1 MFYEDLSPYAYWD
14 EGDQFS
20 DVTDGMRFVSFR
32 PLYARLNVGWLEAG
46 RPWSSGPA
54 PQDFTDR
61 LLAILG
67 AQEVNAMLGLHA
79 CDLCATPLPDSHP
92 WYVPR
97 PGHLRASAGTGEI
110 RVPGPRGT
118 AFAAP
123 LLIGHYVA
131 DHGYLPPRPFIDAV
145 FAFDPY
151 GPWPARFPG
160 IRFPWI
166 PDDAVLRHVDEE

>member
-14 EGDQFS
+14 EGDRFS
-20 DVTDGMRFVSFR
+20 DVTDGMCFVSLQ
-32 PLYARLNVGWLEAG
+32 PAYARLNVGWLGAG
-46 RPWSSGPA
+46 RSWSSGPA

-61 LLAILG
+61 LLAVLG
-67 AQEVNAMLGLHA
+67 AQEANAMLGLHA

-97 PGHLRASAGTGEI
+97 PGHLRPSAGTGEI
-110 RVPGPRGT
+110 RVPGTQGT
-118 AFAAP
+118 A
-123 LLIGHYVA
+123 Y
-131 DHGYLPPRPFIDAV
+131 AV